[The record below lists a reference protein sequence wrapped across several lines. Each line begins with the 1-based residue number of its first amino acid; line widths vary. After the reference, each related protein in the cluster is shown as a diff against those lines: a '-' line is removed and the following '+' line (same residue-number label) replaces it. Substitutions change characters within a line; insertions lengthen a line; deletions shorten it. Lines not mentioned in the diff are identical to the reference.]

1 MCRPTCRYPTS
12 LYNKYSDLQVLLFP
26 QGDDALLQA
35 LHCNL
40 QVIKGLLQRMKR
52 QEEYWAASRRTFEN
66 DYSDILLRNIPVIT
80 GLMRHTT
87 CSKGISLDDC
97 PSDETP
103 RPHPMSL
110 SHNFGDMEDYLL
122 LKDFKAFVEFVGHT
136 LADTISIGGHHP
148 AHM

>member
-1 MCRPTCRYPTS
+1 MLIFS
-12 LYNKYSDLQVLLFP
+12 

-40 QVIKGLLQRMKR
+40 QVIKGILHRIKL
-52 QEEYWAASRRTFEN
+52 QEEEAVRRTFEN
-66 DYSDILLRNIPVIT
+66 DYSDILMRNIPVIT

-103 RPHPMSL
+103 RPHPMHRN
-110 SHNFGDMEDYLL
+110 HNDEDTEAYLL

-136 LADTISIGGHHP
+136 LSDTISVGGHHP